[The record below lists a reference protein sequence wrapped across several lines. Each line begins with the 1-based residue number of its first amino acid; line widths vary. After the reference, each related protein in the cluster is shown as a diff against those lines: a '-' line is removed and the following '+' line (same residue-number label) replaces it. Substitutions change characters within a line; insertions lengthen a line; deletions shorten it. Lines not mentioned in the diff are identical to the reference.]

1 MNSSEIRSVFLNYFK
16 NKGHKIV
23 KSSSLVPDK
32 DPTLLFTN
40 AGMNQFKNVFLGIE
54 KRDYKRATSSQK
66 CMRAGGKHNDLEQV
80 GKTDRHHTFF
90 EMLGNFSFGDYF
102 KKEAIEFA
110 WELLTEI
117 YKIPA
122 EKLYIT
128 IFKDDDEAF
137 NIWNKVIGLSEDR
150 IIRMGAKDNFWE
162 MGDTGPCGPCTE
174 IHYDRGEAF
183 GDYKLGEQEGERY
196 IEIWNLVFME
206 FQRDEKGNLT
216 PLPSP
221 SIDTG
226 MGLERLASILQD
238 VPSNF
243 ETDLFM
249 PIIKRIEE
257 ITGKEYE
264 ENQKNKVAM
273 RVIADHVRAITF
285 LISDGVLPSNEGRG
299 YVLRRVIRR
308 AFRYGKDLGLN
319 KPFLYEL
326 TGTVVDIMGDAYPEI
341 VSSHL
346 TVANICKAEEERFYK
361 TLDIGYGKLLELVDK
376 ARSSGKNKIDGKN
389 IFTLYD
395 TYGFPPDLAKDILE
409 EHGMYY
415 EKGEFDAELEK
426 QRERARSFW
435 KGDEKIKEIEK
446 YKPLESKKVKFI
458 GYTELEGESEVIGL
472 FDKEKLKE
480 ELFEGETGEIVTSI
494 TPFYGEAG
502 GQVGDTG
509 IIENENFY
517 AEVFD
522 TQKPTDNIIIHKI
535 KVKKGKIKIGDKVFL
550 RVDKDRRWAI
560 KKNHTTTHLLHKA
573 LREILGPHVKQSGS
587 KVAPDILRFDFTH
600 FQSLSI
606 NEIEMIE
613 ELVNRKIQE
622 NLKVNTE
629 IMSIDEAVKTG
640 AMAIFEEKYGETV
653 RVVSV
658 GDFSKE
664 LCGGT
669 HLDYSGEIG
678 LFKILSES
686 SVSAGVR
693 RIEAVT
699 GLEALRRI
707 QNVYSAM
714 ADLKMELN
722 TSEDKVVENMKKL
735 KEEMKFLIKERDE
748 LRQKLIASSL
758 NDIIEQA
765 DEIKG
770 KKFIFHRV
778 DGLKRE
784 EIRTLSDNLK
794 NKIKDGVVVL
804 YQLKNGKLSLVF
816 SVTKELSKKISAKE
830 LIKFSTPIIG
840 GGGGGRDDFG
850 EAGGSKPENIELL
863 KDKLKEKL
871 KNEI

>member
-1 MNSSEIRSVFLNYFK
+1 MNSNEIRLRFLNFFK
-16 NKGHKIV
+16 EKGHRIV
-23 KSSSLVPDK
+23 KSSSLVPAK

-102 KKEAIEFA
+102 KRKAIEYA
-110 WELLTEI
+110 WELLTDV
-117 YKIPA
+117 YKTPS

-128 IFKDDDEAF
+128 VFREDDEAF
-137 NIWNKVIGLSEDR
+137 KIWNEIIGVPEDK
-150 IIRMGAKDNFWE
+150 IIRMGEKDNFWE
-162 MGDTGPCGPCTE
+162 MGETGPCGPCTE
-174 IHYDRGEAF
+174 IHYDRGEKY
-183 GDYKLGEQEGERY
+183 GNYKLGEKEGDRY

-206 FQRDEKGNLT
+206 FNRDENGKLS

-226 MGLERLASILQD
+226 MGLERLASILQG
-238 VPSNF
+238 VESNF

-249 PIIKRIEE
+249 PIIKRVEE
-257 ITGKEYE
+257 LTGEDYNASK
-264 ENQKNKVAM
+264 KNKVAM

-285 LISDGVLPSNEGRG
+285 LISDGVLPTNEGRG

-319 KPFLYEL
+319 KPFLYKL
-326 TGTVVDIMGDAYPEI
+326 TGTVVDIMGKAYPEI
-341 VSSHL
+341 ESSHL

-361 TLDIGYGKLLELVDK
+361 TLDIGYSKLSEMIKDAK
-376 ARSSGKNKIDGKN
+376 SKGENRIDGKKV
-389 IFTLYD
+389 FKLYD
-395 TYGFPPDLAKDILE
+395 TYGFPPDLVKDILE
-409 EHGMYY
+409 ENGFEYDVN
-415 EKGEFDAELEK
+415 EFYKELNK

-446 YKPLESKKVKFI
+446 YKILENEKVEFI
-458 GYTELEGESEVIGL
+458 GYTDLEGESEIIAL
-472 FDKEKLKE
+472 FKENKAVETLS
-480 ELFEGETGEIVTSI
+480 EGEEGELIVRK

-509 IIENENFY
+509 VVENESFF
-517 AEVFD
+517 AEVID
-522 TQKPTDNIIIHKI
+522 TQKPTDNVISHKI
-535 KVKKGKIKIGDKVFL
+535 KVKRGSVAVGDKVEL
-550 RVDKDRRWAI
+550 KVDKERRWAI
-560 KKNHTTTHLLHKA
+560 KKNHTSTHLLHKA
-573 LREILGPHVKQSGS
+573 LREIIGPHVKQSGS
-587 KVAPDILRFDFTH
+587 KVAPDVSRFDFTH
-600 FQSLSI
+600 FQALSPR
-606 NEIEMIE
+606 EIVMVE

-678 LFKILSES
+678 FFKIISEM

-699 GLEALRRI
+699 GMEAVKRVSRLFTEI
-707 QNVYSAM
+707 S
-714 ADLKMELN
+714 DLKKELN
-722 TSEDKVVENMKKL
+722 TSEGKLLEIARKL
-735 KEEMKFLIKERDE
+735 KEELKSLQKERDE

-758 NDIIEQA
+758 
-765 DEIKG
+765 DEIIG
-770 KKFIFHRV
+770 KAEAINGIKFIFHKV
-778 DGLKRE
+778 EGLKRE

-794 NKIKDGVVVL
+794 TKAKNSVIVL
-804 YQLKNGKLSLVF
+804 YQTNGKKLSLVF
-816 SVTKELSKKISAKE
+816 AITKPLSEKLKAKD
-830 LIKFSTPIIG
+830 LIKYSAPIIG

-863 KDKLKEKL
+863 REKLKEKIE
-871 KNEI
+871 NEV